1 MESKKFLYST
11 LKSEGYEFIP
21 SSANF
26 VMFPVK
32 MESKRFAEEMM
43 KRSVGV
49 RSWKFVGKE
58 WCRVSI
64 GRMDEMEAFATAF
77 KELA

>member
-1 MESKKFLYST
+1 MLSKKYLYSVLT
-11 LKSEGYEFIP
+11 AEGYTYIP

-43 KRSVGV
+43 NRGVGV
-49 RSWKFVGKE
+49 RSWKFAGKE

-64 GRMDEMEAFATAF
+64 GKMEEMEVFAKAF